1 MGSSTKPLDDKD
13 IVTVRHNSRRTF
25 LRALGLTLTGAT
37 GIVAGARSSR
47 ASDFPKGT
55 SDSDVTENADLK
67 AVDSDE
73 NNSKAVDS
81 NQNRLRDVKRSAD
94 AD

>member
-13 IVTVRHNSRRTF
+13 IVTVRHNSRRSF
-25 LRALGLTLTGAT
+25 LRGLGLTLTGAT
-37 GIVAGARSSR
+37 AVVSGARTSR

-73 NNSKAVDS
+73 NNSKAVDG